1 MLQIPEDHVE
11 LSPTPP
17 HEPDVLPTEL
27 PLVPEQ
33 KPDVP
38 LHHPEPAFGFR
49 NALRTLV
56 QILVVFL
63 CLFLVVRTIFVEP
76 FGVPTGSMA
85 PTLYGN
91 HRAAPCPRCGY
102 SICVGSPTAD
112 ERGKRDFLHPQVNI
126 TCPNCGKQGLNLTVL
141 SNEIAGDR
149 LLVDKTAFEYR
160 KPRRWEVAV
169 FRCPVDDAKPYVKR
183 IVGLPGER
191 MRVFDGDVFANDQLL
206 RKNWD
211 EIRDCRIPL
220 FDMNFVPE
228 TKTGWT
234 PRWIVEPPVLSPEE
248 PQVAK
253 LPLAANLVQDST
265 LVLDATGEHPAFGIT
280 YANMNLDTN
289 EAEVIRDTLTYNGG
303 VRRAA
308 PLPIHDFILECDVE
322 VVAGTGLLGIR
333 LGDGTES
340 MRVDLPVGT
349 DTQTPMV
356 LAHDG
361 EKDEFS
367 TKSFRMV
374 PGKRYHIAFAFV
386 DRRALLAIDG
396 NNYFPAFD
404 LPGGLRERSGTDR
417 PLQFGVRGISVV
429 VHNLK
434 LYRDIFYRSESN
446 APPGGR
452 KYALGAS
459 EYFALGDNS
468 ANSSDSR
475 DWKDAKGRDAFGI
488 SESAFIGK
496 PFLIHQPLKAERIT
510 ANGKDWKVQVVDWD
524 RLRLLN

>member
-1 MLQIPEDHVE
+1 ME
-11 LSPTPP
+11 LSPNPP
-17 HEPDVLPTEL
+17 HEPDVISAEPI
-27 PLVPEQ
+27 PLSIPEPQQ

-38 LHHPEPAFGFR
+38 EPHPEPHFGFR
-49 NALRTLV
+49 NAVRMLV
-56 QILVVFL
+56 QILVIFIS
-63 CLFLVVRTIFVEP
+63 LFLVVRTIFVEP

-112 ERGKRDFLHPQVNI
+112 ERGKRDFLHPQVNV
-126 TCPNCGKQGLNLTVL
+126 TCPNCGKQGINLTVL

-149 LLVDKTAFEYR
+149 LLVDKTAFEHR

-191 MRVFDGDVFANDQLL
+191 IRVFDGDVFANDQLL
-206 RKNWD
+206 RKNWA

-228 TKTGWT
+228 TKVGWT
-234 PRWIVEPPVLSPEE
+234 PRWIVESPLLTPQE

-253 LPLAANLVQDST
+253 LPLAANLVQDAT

-289 EAEVIRDTLTYNGG
+289 EPDDIRDTLAYNGG
-303 VRRAA
+303 VRRGT
-308 PLPIHDFILECDVE
+308 PQPIHDFILDCDVE
-322 VVAGTGLLGIR
+322 VLAGAGLFGIR
-333 LGDGTES
+333 LSDGSES
-340 MRVDLPVGT
+340 MRVDLPVGS
-349 DTQTPMV
+349 DSPMV

-361 EKDEFS
+361 EKEPFS
-367 TKSFRMV
+367 TKQFHMQ
-374 PGKRYHIAFAFV
+374 PGKRYHLEFAFV
-386 DRRALLAIDG
+386 DRRALLTIDG
-396 NNYFPAFD
+396 QEYFPAFD
-404 LPGGLRERSGTDR
+404 LPGTLKERSGTDR
-417 PLQFGVRGISVV
+417 PLQFGVRGVSVV

-434 LYRDIFYRSESN
+434 LYRDIYYRTESN
-446 APPGGR
+446 APAGGR
-452 KYALGAS
+452 KYPLGAN

-475 DWKDAKGRDAFGI
+475 DWKDAEGRDSFGI

-496 PFLIHQPLKAERIT
+496 PFLIHQPLKAGRMT
-510 ANGKDWKVQVVDWD
+510 ANGKDWKVQVVDWE